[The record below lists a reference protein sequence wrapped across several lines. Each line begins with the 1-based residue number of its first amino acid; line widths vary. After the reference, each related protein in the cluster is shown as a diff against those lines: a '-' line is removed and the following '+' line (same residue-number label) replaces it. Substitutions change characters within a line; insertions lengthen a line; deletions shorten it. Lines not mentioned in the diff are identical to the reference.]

1 MENERSD
8 AKTYLTPEAAVRE
21 LGCNNL
27 ITFDNWVK
35 HFRIPTAN
43 KSWDILI
50 HEYGYSV
57 WAEFEPHGPR
67 SAVHA

>member
-8 AKTYLTPEAAVRE
+8 AKTYLTPEAAAGE

-35 HFRIPTAN
+35 HFRIPTAIN
-43 KSWDILI
+43 
-50 HEYGYSV
+50 
-57 WAEFEPHGPR
+57 HGTF
-67 SAVHA
+67 